1 MLISVNIV
9 EHEAISKLADTI
21 ENESNLLQVDVIP
34 INPDFNEE
42 FNKLLLEDIVRIRE
56 SLNFSCNINRKIVED
71 KIDIEQI
78 YNQENDK
85 MTQIL

>member
-1 MLISVNIV
+1 LLISVNIV